1 LLKTATPGEVMSDIF
16 NHAMRWVNSID
27 SQDWLIVLVVAVVL
41 GFFMLRGFGSRS
53 NY

>member
-1 LLKTATPGEVMSDIF
+1 MSEIV
-16 NHAMRWVNSID
+16 NRAMRWVNNID

>member
-1 LLKTATPGEVMSDIF
+1 MTEIF
-16 NHAMRWVNSID
+16 NRAMRFVNTID

-41 GFFMLRGFGSRS
+41 GFIMLRGFGSRS